1 MADWQGGAG
10 SSSSP
15 PATSTRTCQV
25 PNHSTA
31 SRTVAQ
37 KAVQTATGGTRRVS
51 PITLS
56 DSDDSDVEVV
66 PLAERIGWRGPPG
79 DRGAGKGRSRSENTR
94 TRASP
99 TDSDTIHSGCVSNTG
114 FDPCDRTPGID
125 CNRYGTGTPHQGLS
139 PGQAAGL
146 AALRRLQA
154 SRKQTAGSGSETS
167 SPTTSAGGTHTGVC
181 DLTGES
187 HSVDSHRQTC
197 IIGKEDT
204 GTACRPTK
212 KIRSEKRQPL
222 PALQR
227 PVPTTD
233 SHRTA
238 IQGAS
243 RTSSDSSAPHRL
255 SGSERSGTSVG
266 SSASMD
272 SSRHGIASVSTGRTT
287 VSVDSLPRGTASAST
302 SRTTVSVDSLPR
314 GTASASTGHT
324 SSSVESS
331 RRGTASASTGST
343 AASLLSSAPI
353 KASSRYVCSFLLLHR
368 VMQRMHVVHACYFS
382 HRLVADEAVD
392 LSNPEFI
399 LRPGNHVCLFF
410 SSLLSSNGQVH
421 ALCSFLSRR

>member
-1 MADWQGGAG
+1 MADWQGGGG

-25 PNHSTA
+25 PNHSTV
-31 SRTVAQ
+31 SCTVAQ
-37 KAVQTATGGTRRVS
+37 KAVQTATTSGTRRVS

-79 DRGAGKGRSRSENTR
+79 DRGARKGRSRSENTR

-114 FDPCDRTPGID
+114 FDPCDRSPGID
-125 CNRYGTGTPHQGLS
+125 CNRYGTRTPYQGLS

-187 HSVDSHRQTC
+187 HSEDSHRQTC

-212 KIRSEKRQPL
+212 KICSEKKQPL

-227 PVPTTD
+227 PVPTTH

-272 SSRHGIASVSTGRTT
+272 SSHHGIASVSTGRTT
-287 VSVDSLPRGTASAST
+287 VSMDSSRHGIAS
-302 SRTTVSVDSLPR
+302 V
-314 GTASASTGHT
+314 STGHT
-324 SSSVESS
+324 TASVDSS

-353 KASSRYVCSFLLLHR
+353 KASSRYVCSFLLHR

-392 LSNPEFI
+392 LSNPEFV
-399 LRPGNHVCLFF
+399 LRPGNHFCLFF
-410 SSLLSSNGQVH
+410 SSLLLSNGQVH